1 MLLMMGQDM
10 MLARRSYLE
19 LSLLAT
25 VSGLLQLGE
34 IAKACM
40 RSAKKQL
47 SLRRILWTSLLLEV
61 SLKKK

>member
-1 MLLMMGQDM
+1 MMGQDM

-40 RSAKKQL
+40 RLVEK
-47 SLRRILWTSLLLEV
+47 
-61 SLKKK
+61 